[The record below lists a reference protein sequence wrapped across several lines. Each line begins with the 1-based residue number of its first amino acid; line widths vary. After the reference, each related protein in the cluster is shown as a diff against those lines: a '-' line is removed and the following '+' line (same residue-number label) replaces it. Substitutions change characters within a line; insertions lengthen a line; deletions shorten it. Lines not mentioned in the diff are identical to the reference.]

1 MTWNWQ
7 HPRWPTFAWQAARLR
22 RAEER
27 FLLRAGVLRGVVG
40 HVGPEERE
48 RVMVE
53 AMSEE
58 ALTTSAIEG
67 DVLNRESVQS
77 SIRKRLGLASDERRV
92 KPGEAGIA
100 ALMVALYRDYAQPI
114 SHEVLW
120 NWHSLVTAG
129 RSDLRDVGRYRTHEE
144 PMQIVSGPSYEPRVH
159 FEAPPSD
166 RVFSEMERFVAWFE
180 ETSPQAASGL
190 PALTRAGIGH
200 VYFESIHPFE
210 DGNGRVGRALVEKAL
225 AQGLGGPIITAIS
238 PTIMLRRGE
247 YYRQLEAAS
256 KTMEITTWLAWFA
269 GAAVEAQ
276 ERAIANVEFVVHKA
290 KLLER
295 VRGRLN
301 ARQDAVLSR
310 MLREGPAGFKG
321 GMSASKY
328 VVIAKTSSA
337 SATRDLGEL
346 VDMGALVRTGER
358 KGTRYQLAMPMRHV
372 GRVVVD
378 ENGEIRDEAH
388 EEL

>member
-1 MTWNWQ
+1 
-7 HPRWPTFAWQAARLR
+7 
-22 RAEER
+22 
-27 FLLRAGVLRGVVG
+27 
-40 HVGPEERE
+40 
-48 RVMVE
+48 
-53 AMSEE
+53 
-58 ALTTSAIEG
+58 
-67 DVLNRESVQS
+67 
-77 SIRKRLGLASDERRV
+77 
-92 KPGEAGIA
+92 
-100 ALMVALYRDYAQPI
+100 
-114 SHEVLW
+114 
-120 NWHSLVTAG
+120 
-129 RSDLRDVGRYRTHEE
+129 
-144 PMQIVSGPSYEPRVH
+144 
-159 FEAPPSD
+159 
-166 RVFSEMERFVAWFE
+166 
-180 ETSPQAASGL
+180 
-190 PALTRAGIGH
+190 